1 MQASEKGANTTVETA
16 HSQTIFVSPTKYK
29 TPSTQERVENHV
41 FHRAKIDSDRRE
53 VGEGMQTI
61 FLHSEHKS
69 PKVERVTKLLKISRK
84 TKLTKD

>member
-1 MQASEKGANTTVETA
+1 MPASEKGVNTTVETA

-61 FLHSEHKS
+61 FLH
-69 PKVERVTKLLKISRK
+69 
-84 TKLTKD
+84 